1 VLEEQWAAAQKTSD
15 EISEAMGAA
24 EAVLN
29 NAETESR
36 ALSKDGE
43 MTADKLKETASAA
56 EAASKEA
63 AQAFAAE
70 MEKLKALQE
79 TCASNEGLHDFEK
92 KDVPRLKSRHERA
105 TYRIDKITSAISS
118 AREKAVHKAYAELD
132 SKKSDAVEAVRAKM
146 TADGKTGEQQFDEIN
161 GGEPLTQ
168 EKFVAFLKGLDKVS
182 FEDGEAERV
191 FDHIIGEKEEKTL
204 TKEQFLETTRMY
216 YRCVKQTVL
225 SEEVSIKSKTVKRLE
240 LGEVLEALE
249 APSKEEG
256 AGVMRVKCRST
267 ADEAVGFVTI
277 AGNQGTAFLQPGGNM
292 FTCVKET
299 SLTDGPIIKD
309 SKTIRQVAKGEKIE
323 AYEFQKKD
331 EKAEQLQRVRGKAKL
346 DGAKGWITVT
356 GNQGT
361 VYFESC

>member
-1 VLEEQWAAAQKTSD
+1 
-15 EISEAMGAA
+15 
-24 EAVLN
+24 
-29 NAETESR
+29 
-36 ALSKDGE
+36 
-43 MTADKLKETASAA
+43 
-56 EAASKEA
+56 
-63 AQAFAAE
+63 
-70 MEKLKALQE
+70 MEKLKALEE
-79 TCASNEGLHDFEK
+79 TCASNDGLRDFEK

-168 EKFVAFLKGLDKVS
+168 EKFVAFLKGLEKIS

-191 FDHIIGEKEEKTL
+191 FDHIIGEKDERTL

-216 YRCVKQTVL
+216 YKCVKQTVL

-277 AGNQGTAFLQPGGNM
+277 AGNQGTAFLQPGGNI

-309 SKTIRQVAKGEKIE
+309 SKTIRQVVKGEKIE

-331 EKAEQLQRVRGKAKL
+331 EKAELQRVRGKAKL

-361 VYFESC
+361 VYLESC